1 MAEEGGRAVSPLTLD
16 GGLIQPLLKADLAES
31 RVAGRN
37 QRALVELG
45 AEVARVWVGDY
56 IAGIVSSGEAL
67 TDQFI
72 ETELLRTGHFNR
84 AGEFETSTTT
94 AAP

>member
-37 QRALVELG
+37 QRAL
-45 AEVARVWVGDY
+45 AEFGPEVPRVRVNNNRARV
-56 IAGIVSSGEAL
+56 VSSGEAL